1 MLGLQTRFAIP
12 LASYART
19 LMEHAGREGAAT
31 LRNGAILR
39 VTIAGPAG
47 AGDFEVAGID
57 RLEPRP
63 ETA

>member
-1 MLGLQTRFAIP
+1 
-12 LASYART
+12 
-19 LMEHAGREGAAT
+19 MEHAGRERTAT
-31 LRNGAILR
+31 LPNGAILR
-39 VTIAGPAG
+39 VTIAGPAS

>member
-1 MLGLQTRFAIP
+1 MP

-31 LRNGAILR
+31 LRNSAILR
-39 VTIAGPAG
+39 VTIAGAAG
-47 AGDFEVAGID
+47 AGDFEAAGID
-57 RLEPRP
+57 RLEPWP